1 MAQYVAARMAV
12 PKAAKMVGHWVA
24 KMVAEMDHEKGLY
37 LVAGSARHEVV
48 R

>member
-37 LVAGSARHEVV
+37 LVAGMAWHEVV